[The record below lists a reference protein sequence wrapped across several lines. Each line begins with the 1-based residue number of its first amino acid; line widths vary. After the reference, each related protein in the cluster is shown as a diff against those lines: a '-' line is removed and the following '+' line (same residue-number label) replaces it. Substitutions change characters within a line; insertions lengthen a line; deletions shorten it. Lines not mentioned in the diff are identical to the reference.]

1 MSIQDPA
8 RAPSLAMSLPADASM
23 ATASTL
29 VEMLALRVQQTPA
42 GEAYRAYDED
52 ARSWKTLNWA
62 QAGERVALWAQALAA
77 QELPA
82 GSRIAILLPNGLDA
96 MSIDL
101 ASLRCGHVPVPLH
114 AIDNAG
120 SIAYILTNAQVSMLF
135 VAQQSTWDKICATG
149 QALPALR
156 KVVVASAKPASRAAE
171 PETEGDA
178 AALEALRQIPVQPLA
193 QWLAEGGAVP
203 LPPPPSAE
211 DLAAVVY
218 TSGTTGKPKGVMLT
232 HRNVVSNVQ
241 AVMQRLQPRSDDVFL
256 SFLPLSHTFERTA
269 GYYLAL
275 AVGACV
281 AYARSVAQLAEDLKT
296 QRPTVL
302 VSVPRIYERVHAKVM
317 ETLARA
323 PLKAQLFE
331 LAQARGWQRFC
342 KTQGIAD
349 AQAPQPEVPGWM
361 QWLPW
366 PVLNHLVA
374 KPLLAQF
381 GGRVRVAVSGGAPL
395 SPTIARCFLGLG
407 LPLIQGYGMTE
418 TSPVVCANTLEDNHP
433 ATVGHALPGVEVR
446 IGENREL
453 QVRGPCVMRG
463 YWERPEDTAKTF
475 TDDGWLRTGDQAVIE
490 DGRVR
495 IQGRIKEIIVTS
507 TGEKIPPADL
517 ELAITGDPFFTQVFV
532 VGEDRPFIAAVAV
545 IERGEWQAMAQRL
558 GLDPEDP
565 KSLNHSAAE
574 REALARIEKQVASF
588 ARYAVPR
595 AVHLELEPWT
605 IENGLMTPTLKL
617 KRNNLMARFESQI
630 AAMYS
635 KPAERWQGRN
645 SAG

>member
-1 MSIQDPA
+1 
-8 RAPSLAMSLPADASM
+8 MSLPADASM
-23 ATASTL
+23 ATAATL

-52 ARSWKTLNWA
+52 ARSWKSLNWA
-62 QAGERVALWAQALAA
+62 QTGERVALWAQALAA
-77 QELPA
+77 QELAP

-114 AIDNAG
+114 SIDNAG
-120 SIAYILTNAQVSMLF
+120 SIAYILANAQVSMLF

-178 AALEALRQIPVQPLA
+178 AVLEALGQIPVQPLA
-193 QWLAEGGAVP
+193 QWLAVGGAVP

-241 AVMQRLQPRSDDVFL
+241 AVMQRLLPRSDDVFL

-269 GYYLAL
+269 GYYLAM

-317 ETLARA
+317 EALARA

-342 KTQGIAD
+342 ETQGIAD
-349 AQAPQPEVPGWM
+349 AQAPQPDVPGWM

-433 ATVGHALPGVEVR
+433 ATVGRALPGVEVR

-463 YWERPEDTAKTF
+463 YWQRPEDTAKTF

-565 KSLNHSAAE
+565 KSLNHAAAE

-617 KRNNLMARFESQI
+617 
-630 AAMYS
+630 
-635 KPAERWQGRN
+635 
-645 SAG
+645 

>member
-23 ATASTL
+23 ATAATL

-52 ARSWKTLNWA
+52 ARSWKSLNWA
-62 QAGERVALWAQALAA
+62 QTGERVALWAQALAA
-77 QELPA
+77 QELAP

-114 AIDNAG
+114 SIDNAG
-120 SIAYILTNAQVSMLF
+120 SIAYILANAQVSMLF

-178 AALEALRQIPVQPLA
+178 AVLEALGQIPVQPLA

-241 AVMQRLQPRSDDVFL
+241 AVMQRLLPRSDDVFL

-269 GYYLAL
+269 GYYLAM

-317 ETLARA
+317 EALARA

-342 KTQGIAD
+342 ETQGIAD
-349 AQAPQPEVPGWM
+349 AQAPQPDVPGWM

-433 ATVGHALPGVEVR
+433 ATVGRALPGVEVR

-463 YWERPEDTAKTF
+463 YWQRPEDTAKT
-475 TDDGWLRTGDQAVIE
+475 
-490 DGRVR
+490 
-495 IQGRIKEIIVTS
+495 
-507 TGEKIPPADL
+507 
-517 ELAITGDPFFTQVFV
+517 
-532 VGEDRPFIAAVAV
+532 
-545 IERGEWQAMAQRL
+545 
-558 GLDPEDP
+558 
-565 KSLNHSAAE
+565 
-574 REALARIEKQVASF
+574 
-588 ARYAVPR
+588 
-595 AVHLELEPWT
+595 
-605 IENGLMTPTLKL
+605 
-617 KRNNLMARFESQI
+617 
-630 AAMYS
+630 
-635 KPAERWQGRN
+635 
-645 SAG
+645 

>member
-1 MSIQDPA
+1 MN
-8 RAPSLAMSLPADASM
+8 
-23 ATASTL
+23 
-29 VEMLALRVQQTPA
+29 TP
-42 GEAYRAYDED
+42 
-52 ARSWKTLNWA
+52 
-62 QAGERVALWAQALAA
+62 
-77 QELPA
+77 
-82 GSRIAILLPNGLDA
+82 
-96 MSIDL
+96 
-101 ASLRCGHVPVPLH
+101 C
-114 AIDNAG
+114 
-120 SIAYILTNAQVSMLF
+120 
-135 VAQQSTWDKICATG
+135 KICATG
-149 QALPALR
+149 QALPELR

-178 AALEALRQIPVQPLA
+178 AVLEALGQIPVQPLA

-241 AVMQRLQPRSDDVFL
+241 AVMQRLLPRSDDVFL

-269 GYYLAL
+269 GYYLAM

-317 ETLARA
+317 EALARA

-342 KTQGIAD
+342 ETQGIAD
-349 AQAPQPEVPGWM
+349 AQAPQPDVPGWM

-433 ATVGHALPGVEVR
+433 ATVGRALPGVEVR

-463 YWERPEDTAKTF
+463 YWQRPEDTAKTF

-565 KSLNHSAAE
+565 KSLNHAAAE

-617 KRNNLMARFESQI
+617 KRNQLMTR
-630 AAMYS
+630 Y
-635 KPAERWQGRN
+635 AEEIEQLYGKNSSENWQNR
-645 SAG
+645 AQE